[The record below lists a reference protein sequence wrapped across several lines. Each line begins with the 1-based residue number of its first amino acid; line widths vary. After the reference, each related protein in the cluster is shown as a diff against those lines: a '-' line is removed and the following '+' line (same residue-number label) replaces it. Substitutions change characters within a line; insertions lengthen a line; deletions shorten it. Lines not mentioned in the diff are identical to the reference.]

1 MSNFHALQKKTRLIR
16 YLCLILGLLVI
27 GYTIYALLIQGEDFT
42 QQTKHKQNN
51 LRGNKFSIDA
61 HKPIFE
67 GVTKDNKQYKI
78 QATRIIKNQQN
89 KYLLKQVIGE
99 CSLTPENKLHITSER
114 GEFDDETKRLYL
126 EHSVNA
132 LYDQI
137 NFTGSNIHV
146 DAENKSFY
154 TTNPVHIIYD
164 NCEIKADSISS
175 SDFSNKVLLKGN
187 VRSQIYLSR

>member
-1 MSNFHALQKKTRLIR
+1 MNNFYSLQKKTRLVR
-16 YLCLILGLLVI
+16 YLCLISGLLVI
-27 GYTIYALLIQGEDFT
+27 GYTIYALLIQGENFT

-78 QATRIIKNQQN
+78 QATRIIKNQEN
-89 KYLLKQVIGE
+89 KYLLKQVVGE
-99 CSLTPENKLHITSER
+99 CSLTPENKLHLKSEM
-114 GEFDDETKRLYL
+114 GEFDDETKQLYL

-132 LYDQI
+132 LYNQI
-137 NFTGSNIHV
+137 NFSGSNIHIDV
-146 DAENKSFY
+146 ENKGFY
-154 TTNPVHIIYD
+154 TTSPIHIIYD

-175 SDFSNKVLLKGN
+175 NNFSNKVLLKGN
-187 VRSQIYLSR
+187 VKSIIYFE

>member
-1 MSNFHALQKKTRLIR
+1 MNNFYSLQKKTRLVR
-16 YLCLILGLLVI
+16 YLCLISGLLVI

-78 QATRIIKNQQN
+78 QATRIIKNQEN
-89 KYLLKQVIGE
+89 KYLLKQVVGE
-99 CSLTPENKLHITSER
+99 CSLTPENKLHLKSEM
-114 GEFDDETKRLYL
+114 GEFDDETKQLYL

-132 LYDQI
+132 LYNQI
-137 NFTGSNIHV
+137 NFSGSNIHIDV
-146 DAENKSFY
+146 ENKGFY
-154 TTNPVHIIYD
+154 TTSPIHIIYD
-164 NCEIKADSISS
+164 NCEIKADSMSS
-175 SDFSNKVLLKGN
+175 NNFSNKVLLKGN
-187 VRSQIYLSR
+187 VKSIIYFE